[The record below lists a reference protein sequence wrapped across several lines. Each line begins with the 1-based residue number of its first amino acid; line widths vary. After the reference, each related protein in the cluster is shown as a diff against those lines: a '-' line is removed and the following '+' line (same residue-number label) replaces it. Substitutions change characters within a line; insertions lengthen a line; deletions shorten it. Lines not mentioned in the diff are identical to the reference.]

1 MGRAVDRFGFVRWWL
16 ENDVEP
22 RYYSNDTAVAMSPSR
37 GRGLQNPKPKALPEV
52 FTKDHEPSFSSTRP
66 FLEPFALL
74 FHANFCLVAAEETT
88 PRIRPR
94 PYTVR
99 PRHWKHRAI
108 CWAPSRN
115 TTGWWDFPQTLTFA
129 TARDELLKQGYSLGA
144 GMESWTSQLIV
155 DMENELVSKGKEFD
169 PQDGLVVRL
178 PKTDAWGQYLWVEY
192 SAGPKFVFRVM
203 SAGPDGLPDTD
214 DDLGIYHKP
223 PPQVG
228 TEQAPKPA
236 GGPLDGRSVGD
247 GEDSPDDPSAETAEP
262 APQRA
267 ISAME
272 AQELKKYK
280 SPDTA
285 VRAGTTKTG
294 TRPGGNNQQ
303 ADCNQTQDQPGTG
316 PWTWKIYS
324 KIVRD
329 QRLGPCTIFPVL
341 I

>member
-1 MGRAVDRFGFVRWWL
+1 MLILPGCGGG
-16 ENDVEP
+16 NDPEDQAKAI
-22 RYYSNDTAVAMSPSR
+22 YSQA
-37 GRGLQNPKPKALPEV
+37 KALE
-52 FTKDHEPSFSSTRP
+52 TQGDM
-66 FLEPFALL
+66 LGALKEYDR
-74 FHANFCLVAAEETT
+74 LV
-88 PRIRPR
+88 
-94 PYTVR
+94 
-99 PRHWKHRAI
+99 
-108 CWAPSRN
+108 
-115 TTGWWDFPQTLTFA
+115 DFPQTLTFA

-262 APQRA
+262 APNA
-267 ISAME
+267 P
-272 AQELKKYK
+272 Y
-280 SPDTA
+280 
-285 VRAGTTKTG
+285 
-294 TRPGGNNQQ
+294 RP
-303 ADCNQTQDQPGTG
+303 
-316 PWTWKIYS
+316 WRHRS
-324 KIVRD
+324 
-329 QRLGPCTIFPVL
+329 
-341 I
+341 